1 LLKPV
6 AALSPTLLAGNDA
19 ATLAANVAR
28 LDAALGSLQADEP
41 RLALVLLPLGCLS
54 GGAGLTSRWHAPT
67 GPGSAAVPHSSPL
80 ATLARLAAARRLWLA
95 GAERFAGDAW
105 GFVLDAD
112 GRLAAAQASIGAGRG
127 AAQVTVAESPIG
139 QLAVLVDDD
148 LLHAEYARLALFAG
162 AEVLLNPCS
171 ERMDERSEGRQ
182 LSRGARAW
190 ENHAAVLA
198 AGLGTAL
205 EPSGLPAAAAVGRG
219 LVAIWNFTGQ
229 CLVSGEGPSAGAT
242 LDLASL
248 RARRAETW
256 INFPAQLRTGIY
268 AGVYAAAARGEYP
281 RANASPA
288 ALAATPIEAGRPP
301 PSPARES
308 VQASAPAPAPAI
320 EAYTALMMQTHESFI
335 GGPDDRDATIAD
347 NLGRALGLARMFC
360 MQPGTRL
367 LVLPEFALQG
377 SDGPHPH
384 EYWERVGIRI
394 PGPETAQI
402 AAFARQ
408 CDVYVCAMVFEYDP
422 EWPLRYFNTSIIVSP
437 AGEII
442 LRYRKLQ
449 CADLNGL
456 LNVTTPGNI
465 FTRYV
470 ERYGYEALIPV
481 VDTPIGRLGTLVC
494 FDANWPELW
503 RSLALK
509 GAEVICNPTS
519 EIHSDRRQHWYAAK
533 RAHAAENMVYVAMA
547 NAGSE
552 QFRPGAPVTG
562 MNRGHSAL
570 IDYNGQ
576 LLACADGS
584 GVVPLTARID
594 LGALRRARARAAER
608 PGRFRP
614 EAVAAA
620 YERFEGFPLD
630 CFLDEPMISAAEGPA
645 LVRAQLERLYA
656 NGVYRRP

>member
-1 LLKPV
+1 MLTPV
-6 AALSPTLLAGNDA
+6 ATLSPVLLAGGDA
-19 ATLAANVAR
+19 GTLAANVAR
-28 LDAALGSLQADEP
+28 LDAALGSLQAADPHLE
-41 RLALVLLPLGCLS
+41 LVLLPLGCLS
-54 GGAGLTSRWHAPT
+54 GGAGLATPWRAT
-67 GPGSAAVPHSSPL
+67 ASAALPDVSPL
-80 ATLARLAAARRLWLA
+80 AALSRVAATRRLWIA
-95 GAERFAGDAW
+95 GAERFAGAAW
-105 GFVLDAD
+105 GFLLDAD
-112 GRLAAAQASIGAGRG
+112 GRCAAAQPHIGASEGEARMAVVDFTRGR
-127 AAQVTVAESPIG
+127 
-139 QLAVLVDDD
+139 LAVLVDDD
-148 LLHAEYARLALFAG
+148 LLHPEYARLALFAG
-162 AEVLLNPCS
+162 AELLLNPCA
-171 ERMDERSEGRQ
+171 ERLDERSEARQ

-190 ENHAAVLA
+190 ENHAAVLS
-198 AGLGTAL
+198 AGLGAAL
-205 EPSGLPAAAAVGRG
+205 EPSGLPSAAGTGRG
-219 LVAIWNFTGQ
+219 LVAIWNFSGQ
-229 CLVSGEGPSAGAT
+229 CLAAGEGPCATAT
-242 LDLASL
+242 LDFAAL

-256 INFPAQLRTGIY
+256 INFPAQLRTGLY
-268 AGVYAAAARGEYP
+268 AGVYARAARGEYP
-281 RANASPA
+281 PSIAAPTPIPAVDASA
-288 ALAATPIEAGRPP
+288 AARQGPGPGAASAATPQPT
-301 PSPARES
+301 PA
-308 VQASAPAPAPAI
+308 QAIDS
-320 EAYTALMMQTHESFI
+320 YVALMMQTHEAFV
-335 GGPDDRDATIAD
+335 GGPEDRDATIAD
-347 NLGRALGLARMFC
+347 NLGRALGMARMFC
-360 MQPGTRL
+360 MQPNTRL

-394 PGPETAQI
+394 PGPETAQL

-422 EWPLRYFNTSIIVSP
+422 EWPLRYFNTSIIVAPS
-437 AGEII
+437 GEII

-465 FTRYV
+465 FTKYV
-470 ERYGYEALIPV
+470 ERYGYEALVPV
-481 VDTPIGRLGTLVC
+481 VDTPIGRLGTLIC
-494 FDANWPELW
+494 FDSNWPELW
-503 RSLALK
+503 RALALK